1 MIVEADAD
9 ADSDCSSEIKAT
21 ADANPNFI
29 HPSADVHPNAIIGHV
44 NNLISEADNSA
55 TVFFFFL
62 LLF

>member
-1 MIVEADAD
+1 VIVEADAD

-44 NNLISEADNSA
+44 NNLISEAC
-55 TVFFFFL
+55 
-62 LLF
+62 